1 MAAPRWWGPD
11 GRRKAYWSLLPV
23 AAGVFWAAAIL
34 FGFVVTTAVRLLGWP
49 KQYPRQTRF
58 RRCDI
63 CGATVRLSANGAA
76 MVHSTKET
84 VNRCRGA
91 CGYPSVGLSHVVR
104 LAPD

>member
-1 MAAPRWWGPD
+1 MAAPRWWGLD

-23 AAGVFWAAAIL
+23 AAGVVWVAAIL
-34 FGFVVTTAVRLLGWP
+34 LSFLVTAIQLLGRP
-49 KQYPRQTRF
+49 TVMRRTRF

-63 CGATVRLSANGAA
+63 CGATVCLSANGAE

-91 CGYPSVGLSHVVR
+91 CGYPSVG
-104 LAPD
+104 

>member
-11 GRRKAYWSLLPV
+11 GRRKADSWLLHV
-23 AAGVFWAAAIL
+23 AAGVLWAGAIL
-34 FGFVVTTAVRLLGWP
+34 LGFVITAVHRP
-49 KQYPRQTRF
+49 VVRQTRF

-63 CGATVRLSANGAA
+63 CGATVRLSANGAE

-91 CGYPSVGLSHVVR
+91 CGYPSVGLSHVR

>member
-11 GRRKAYWSLLPV
+11 GRRKADSWLLHV
-23 AAGVFWAAAIL
+23 AAGVLWAGAIL
-34 FGFVVTTAVRLLGWP
+34 FGFLATAVRSLGWP
-49 KQYPRQTRF
+49 NQYPRQTRF

-63 CGATVRLSANGAA
+63 CGATVCLSANGAG

-91 CGYPSVGLSHVVR
+91 CGYPSVG
-104 LAPD
+104 